1 MSYGFGTRRIGDDAV
16 EFLWAFLRAPAIHV
30 AIARDAF
37 VFDISWLGIVLV
49 VGALLLFRYLR
60 R

>member
-1 MSYGFGTRRIGDDAV
+1 MES
-16 EFLWAFLRAPAIHV
+16 LWAFLRAPAIHV

-49 VGALLLFRYLR
+49 VAGALLFRYLR

>member
-1 MSYGFGTRRIGDDAV
+1 MES
-16 EFLWAFLRAPAIHV
+16 LWAFLRAPAIHV

>member
-1 MSYGFGTRRIGDDAV
+1 MET
-16 EFLWAFLRAPAIHV
+16 FLAFLRAPAVHV

-37 VFDISWLGIVLV
+37 VFDVSWLGIVLV
-49 VGALLLFRYLR
+49 VGAVLLWRRLR

>member
-1 MSYGFGTRRIGDDAV
+1 MGS
-16 EFLWAFLRAPAIHV
+16 LCAFLQAPAIHV

-37 VFDISWLGIVLV
+37 VFDVSWLGVLLV
-49 VGALLLFRYLR
+49 IAALFLLRYLKR

>member
-1 MSYGFGTRRIGDDAV
+1 MESLWN
-16 EFLWAFLRAPAIHV
+16 FLKAPAVHV

-37 VFDISWLGIVLV
+37 TFDISWLGVVLV
-49 VGALLLFRYLR
+49 IGALLLFRHLR

>member
-1 MSYGFGTRRIGDDAV
+1 EQSHVAGKKNSVTVDSI
-16 EFLWAFLRAPAIHV
+16 LAFLHAPALHV

-37 VFDISWLGIVLV
+37 VFDISWLGVALII
-49 VGALLLFRYLR
+49 GALLLWRRLR

>member
-1 MSYGFGTRRIGDDAV
+1 MD
-16 EFLWAFLRAPAIHV
+16 FLWAFLRAPAIHV

-49 VGALLLFRYLR
+49 IGALLLLRYLR

>member
-1 MSYGFGTRRIGDDAV
+1 MES
-16 EFLWAFLRAPAIHV
+16 LWAFLKAPAIHIAV
-30 AIARDAF
+30 ARDAF

-49 VGALLLFRYLR
+49 VGALLLFRRLR

>member
-1 MSYGFGTRRIGDDAV
+1 MES
-16 EFLWAFLRAPAIHV
+16 LWAFLKAPAIHLAV
-30 AIARDAF
+30 ARDAF

-49 VGALLLFRYLR
+49 IGGLLVLRYLR

>member
-1 MSYGFGTRRIGDDAV
+1 MET
-16 EFLWAFLRAPAIHV
+16 FLAFLRAPAVHV

-37 VFDISWLGIVLV
+37 VFDVSWLGIVLV
-49 VGALLLFRYLR
+49 VGATLLWRRLR

>member
-1 MSYGFGTRRIGDDAV
+1 VDS
-16 EFLWAFLRAPAIHV
+16 FLAFLRAPALHV

-49 VGALLLFRYLR
+49 VGAMLLWRWLKR
-60 R
+60 